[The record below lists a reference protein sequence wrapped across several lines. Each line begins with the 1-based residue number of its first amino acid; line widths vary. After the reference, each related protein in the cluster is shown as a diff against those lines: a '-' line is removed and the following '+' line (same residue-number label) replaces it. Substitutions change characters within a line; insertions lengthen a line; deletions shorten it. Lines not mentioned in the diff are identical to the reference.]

1 MSALPV
7 WSTACPDW
15 ERRIVAGES
24 LIPFPPLFPEQS
36 KIAMGVFESLRMVDA
51 PPGDDG
57 LPPLLGEITLP
68 WAMDFVSHIF
78 GAYEQETGIRH
89 ITEFFLL
96 ISKKNAKSTN
106 AAAIMMIALLLCWRN
121 SGEFIVLSPTIE
133 IAGNSFKPAAD
144 MVRADEEL
152 AELLQVQD
160 HVRTITHRTSGVTL
174 KVVAADSNT
183 VSGKKAIGVLVDELW
198 LFGKMPNA
206 ENMLRE
212 ATGGLASRPEGFII
226 YLTTQSDEP
235 PAGVFKQKLEYA
247 RKVRDGEV
255 VDNRFL
261 PVLYEFPK
269 SYIEQELHLL
279 PENFYITNPNLD
291 KSVTLAYLE
300 RELMKARETSEE
312 SVKGFLSKHLNIEIG
327 MNLRGDRWAG
337 ADFWEKGTDLESVT
351 LDRLIEE
358 CEVVTV
364 GIDGGGLDDLLG
376 ASAVG
381 RTKKEHAI
389 TIPEHYDKEIG
400 AMVPARTVM
409 RKKWL
414 VWAHAWAH
422 PSVLERRKAIATKI
436 RDLAKAEE
444 LTIVELI
451 GQDTDQLADIVHR
464 LHQAGVL
471 YQCGLD
477 PACIGGILDA
487 ILLTG
492 VPEDKMVT
500 VNQGWRLAGSI
511 KTAERKLAEGVLVH
525 GGTALMKWCVGNA
538 KCKVSGNAIVITKQV
553 SGTAKID
560 PLIAMFNAV
569 SLMALN
575 PPAQTQTYNFSNIVI
590 GG

>member
-1 MSALPV
+1 MSKLPT

-24 LIPFPPLFPEQS
+24 LIPFKPLFPQEAE
-36 KIAMGVFESLRMVDA
+36 IALDVFNNLRMVDA
-51 PPGDDG
+51 PGS
-57 LPPLLGEITLP
+57 PLLGDITLE
-68 WAMDFVSHIF
+68 WAIDFVSHIF
-78 GAYEQETGIRH
+78 GAYESETGIRH
-89 ITEFFLL
+89 ITEFFML
-96 ISKKNAKSTN
+96 ISKKNGKSTN
-106 AAAIMMIALLLCWRN
+106 AAAIMMVAVVLCWRH

-152 AELLQVQD
+152 SELLQVQD
-160 HVRTITHRTSGVTL
+160 HVRTITHRTTGVTL

-235 PAGVFKQKLEYA
+235 PTGVFKQKLEYA
-247 RKVRDGEV
+247 RKVRDGQI

-261 PVLYEFPK
+261 PVIYEFPK
-269 SYIEQELHLL
+269 SYIDSDLHLL
-279 PENFYITNPNLD
+279 PENFHVTNPNLGR
-291 KSVTLAYLE
+291 SVTREYLE
-300 RELMKARETSEE
+300 RELMKAQETGEA
-312 SVKGFLSKHLNIEIG
+312 SVKGFLSKHLNVEIG
-327 MNLRGDRWAG
+327 LNLRGDRWPG
-337 ADFWEKGTDLESVT
+337 ADYWQDACDSQPVT
-351 LDRLIEE
+351 FERIIVEA
-358 CEVVTV
+358 EVITM

-376 ASAVG
+376 LSAIG
-381 RTKKEHAI
+381 RSRI
-389 TIPEHYDKEIG
+389 T
-400 AMVPARTVM
+400 R
-409 RKKWL
+409 KWL
-414 VWAHAWAH
+414 TWCHAWAH
-422 PSVLERRKAIATKI
+422 PSVLTRRKSIASKLHELS
-436 RDLAKAEE
+436 DLGE
-444 LTIVELI
+444 LTLVERV
-451 GQDTDQLADIVHR
+451 GDDTEQLAEFVFRAHD
-464 LHQAGVL
+464 AGL
-471 YQCGLD
+471 LFQCGLD
-477 PACIGGILDA
+477 PAAIGGVLDA

-511 KTAERKLAEGVLVH
+511 KTSERKLAEGVLVH
-525 GGTALMKWCVGNA
+525 GGTNLMNWCVGNA
-538 KCKVSGNAIVITKQV
+538 KCKVTGNAIVITKQV

-575 PPAQTQTYNFSNIVI
+575 PPAQTQVYNFNGMVI

>member
-1 MSALPV
+1 MSKLPT

-24 LIPFPPLFPEQS
+24 LIPFKPLFPEEAE
-36 KIAMGVFESLRMVDA
+36 IALDVFNNLRMVDA
-51 PPGDDG
+51 PGS
-57 LPPLLGEITLP
+57 PLLGDITLE
-68 WAMDFVSHIF
+68 WAIDFVSHIF
-78 GAYEQETGIRH
+78 GAYESETGIRH
-89 ITEFFLL
+89 ITEFFML
-96 ISKKNAKSTN
+96 ISKKNGKSTN
-106 AAAIMMIALLLCWRN
+106 AAAIMMVAVVLCWRH

-152 AELLQVQD
+152 SELLQVQD
-160 HVRTITHRTSGVTL
+160 HVRTITHRTTGVTL

-235 PAGVFKQKLEYA
+235 PTGVFKQKLDYA
-247 RKVRDGEV
+247 RKVRDGQI

-261 PVLYEFPK
+261 PVIYEFPK
-269 SYIEQELHLL
+269 SYLDSEQHLL
-279 PENFYITNPNLD
+279 PENFHITNPNLGR
-291 KSVTLAYLE
+291 SVTREYLE
-300 RELMKARETSEE
+300 RELMKAQETGEE
-312 SVKGFLSKHLNIEIG
+312 SVKGFLSKHLNVQIG
-327 MNLRGDRWAG
+327 LNLRGDRWPG
-337 ADFWEKGTDLESVT
+337 ADYWQDARDSEPVSFE
-351 LDRLIEE
+351 RLIAEA
-358 CEVVTV
+358 EVITM

-376 ASAVG
+376 LSAIG
-381 RTKKEHAI
+381 RSRI
-389 TIPEHYDKEIG
+389 T
-400 AMVPARTVM
+400 R
-409 RKKWL
+409 KWL
-414 VWAHAWAH
+414 TWCRAWAH
-422 PSVLERRKAIATKI
+422 PSVLERRKSIASKL
-436 RDLAKAEE
+436 RE
-444 LTIVELI
+444 LEALGELVIVERI
-451 GQDTDQLADIVHR
+451 GDDTDQLAEYVFRAHD
-464 LHQAGVL
+464 AGL
-471 YQCGLD
+471 LFQCGLD
-477 PACIGGILDA
+477 PAAIGGVLDA

-511 KTAERKLAEGVLVH
+511 KTSERKLAEGVLVH
-525 GGTALMKWCVGNA
+525 GGSELMNWCVGNA
-538 KCKVSGNAIVITKQV
+538 KCKVTGNAIVITKQV

-575 PPAQTQTYNFSNIVI
+575 PPAQTQLYNFDSMVI